1 MQIADKSVVAIDYTL
16 TDDQGEVIDSSEG
29 GEPLWYLH
37 GFENIVPGLE
47 RELTGKK
54 VGDQFQVSIS
64 PVDGYGERDT
74 ELEQEIARDQF
85 EDVDEIEQG
94 MQFHAETDE
103 GYLVFTVIEVGDDMV
118 TVDGNHPLAGM
129 TLNFDVTVREIRS
142 ATPEEIEHGH
152 VHGPGG
158 HHHH

>member
-1 MQIADKSVVAIDYTL
+1 MQIADNSVVAIDYIL
-16 TDDQGEVIDSSEG
+16 TDDEGEVIDSSEG

-47 RELTGKK
+47 RELTGKS
-54 VGDQFQVSIS
+54 VGDRFQVSLA
-64 PVDGYGERDT
+64 PVDGYGERDPD
-74 ELEQEIARDQF
+74 LEQEIARDQF

-94 MQFHAETDE
+94 MQFHAETDD
-103 GYLVFTVIEVGDDMV
+103 GYLVFTVVEVGDDLV

-129 TLNFDVTVREIRS
+129 ALNFDVTVREIRA
-142 ATPEEIEHGH
+142 ATRDELAHGH

-158 HHHH
+158 HHH

>member
-64 PVDGYGERDT
+64 PVDGYGERDA